1 VPSEFIESLTAR
13 IDEVTRK
20 ASEEFGSL
28 TASQLNWKP
37 SEKNWSIAQCLD
49 HIIVSNETYFP
60 QLETVIDG
68 RWRNSFRQNL
78 PLLPKL
84 WGKMILNGVSPDSKR
99 KSKTFKVFEPASSG
113 IPVTILKEFASHNQ
127 TLKGF
132 MEKSSRANLDR
143 IVLSSPASTMI
154 IYSLRNTFLILT
166 AHEERHFLQAKRV
179 KDTQGFPS

>member
-1 VPSEFIESLTAR
+1 MPNEFIESLTAR

-20 ASEEFGSL
+20 AGEEFGSL
-28 TASQLNWKP
+28 TAAQLNWKP
-37 SEKNWSIAQCLD
+37 SEKSWSIAQCLD

-68 RWRNSFRQNL
+68 RWRNSFWQNFPFL
-78 PLLPKL
+78 PGL
-84 WGKMILNGVSPDSKR
+84 WGKMILNGVLPNGKR
-99 KSKTFKVFEPASSG
+99 KSKTFKIFEPASSG
-113 IPVTILKEFASHNQ
+113 IPVSIVKEFTSHNQ

-132 MEKSSRANLDR
+132 MEKSSRANLDK
-143 IVLSSPASTMI
+143 IVLCSPASRTI

-179 KDTQGFPS
+179 KDTQKFPS